1 MLCILLQLQLPLK
14 KQFVSFCLLIG
25 TVNIVNIFLLQ
36 RYLFLLFHSVTSIY
50 QQFVFTLFL
59 SCFMAV
65 GWKIFSVFSVLHN
78 LCDLVL
84 NYISTILIVFFTL
97 VSAFLEVIGAKESY
111 VNNSLTLVHRC
122 EIQSWETLQSISKSR
137 ACKYQ
142 AEDIPPHHNPSQ
154 SWKVTL
160 ISCKETEMRGGG
172 KKSSGFMWLLSQ
184 AITHPAKKLLD
195 MQTTGRTQREIM
207 QPLSAMILEDSI
219 WVKDD
224 YFLQEHRA
232 PKIELPNFRENH
244 TKSKCNTRYH
254 LHDQQEISSLDFL
267 PSLPKPGDG
276 AVGGQE
282 KKTA

>member
-1 MLCILLQLQLPLK
+1 M
-14 KQFVSFCLLIG
+14 V
-25 TVNIVNIFLLQ
+25 
-36 RYLFLLFHSVTSIY
+36 
-50 QQFVFTLFL
+50 
-59 SCFMAV
+59 V

-160 ISCKETEMRGGG
+160 ISCEETEMRGGG
-172 KKSSGFMWLLSQ
+172 RSHQ
-184 AITHPAKKLLD
+184 ASC
-195 MQTTGRTQREIM
+195 GY
-207 QPLSAMILEDSI
+207 
-219 WVKDD
+219 WVKRSLTQQRSCWTCGPLEGPKGKLCSPSLQWFLKTAWVEDD

-232 PKIELPNFRENH
+232 PKIERPNFRQNH

-254 LHDQQEISSLDFL
+254 LHD
-267 PSLPKPGDG
+267 
-276 AVGGQE
+276 
-282 KKTA
+282 